1 MVIKSPSGE
10 YPTPDFYRYPDREV
24 LCLGVPYPGS
34 KLVEGVWY
42 FQHVNGDYFRFP
54 LQGKVQ
60 EVVVLEHQPM
70 LDAMA
75 AAATP
80 IRAAV
85 GIG

>member
-1 MVIKSPSGE
+1 MFTKFPSGKYSTLE
-10 YPTPDFYRYPDREV
+10 FQRYPDREV

-34 KLVEGVWY
+34 KLIEGVWY

-75 AAATP
+75 EAATP
-80 IRAAV
+80 NRAAV
-85 GIG
+85 GTV